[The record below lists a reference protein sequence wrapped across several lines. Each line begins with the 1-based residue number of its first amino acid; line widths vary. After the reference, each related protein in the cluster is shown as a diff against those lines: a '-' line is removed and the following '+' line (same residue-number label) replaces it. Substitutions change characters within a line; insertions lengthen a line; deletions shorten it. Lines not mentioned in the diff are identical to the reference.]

1 MASVINDDDI
11 LVTTLDRV
19 TLRFKQLSA
28 LIIGANFAGL
38 NVRLKEEHPQAPAPV
53 ASAFAVSVSRPHFRD
68 LPL

>member
-1 MASVINDDDI
+1 MS
-11 LVTTLDRV
+11 T
-19 TLRFKQLSA
+19 
-28 LIIGANFAGL
+28 IIKGANFAGP